1 MSEDSLARDPST
13 QRRKRA
19 PSMSPED
26 RRVQL
31 IDAAIPLMSRHGSS
45 VTTAQVADA
54 AGVAEGTIFRLFA
67 DKNSF
72 LDAVLEHALDAT
84 SLESSISDIDPSLSA
99 RARILRAAEALRAH
113 FDRALPVM
121 HGAMRHGQTARTGT
135 AVGRM
140 FGTLLHE
147 SEMLF
152 ADEVSRGRVRGEARV
167 LGRMLVGVCQS
178 VVWQDYFERGP
189 RPKLSTEQ
197 FVSVLLDGC
206 CVLAGGDGSSKL
218 TSASAPSAPANLAL
232 VNFEEPSPSASE

>member
-1 MSEDSLARDPST
+1 M

-72 LDAVLEHALDAT
+72 LDAVLEHALDAQPVQAA
-84 SLESSISDIDPSLSA
+84 LEQIGASLSA
-99 RARILRAAEALRAH
+99 RARVLCAADAIRVH
-113 FDRALPVM
+113 FERALPVM
-121 HGAMRHGQTARTGT
+121 HGAMRHGQTARAGS

-147 SEMLF
+147 AEALF
-152 ADEVSRGRVRGEARV
+152 ADELARGRVRGDARV

-189 RPKLSTEQ
+189 RPLLSTEQ

-206 CVLAGGDGSSKL
+206 LRCCVPDPG
-218 TSASAPSAPANLAL
+218 
-232 VNFEEPSPSASE
+232 

>member
-1 MSEDSLARDPST
+1 MSEDSLARDGTSSM

-72 LDAVLEHALDAT
+72 LDAVLEHALDAEPVRA
-84 SLESSISDIDPSLSA
+84 SLSEIDASLSA
-99 RARILRAAEALRAH
+99 RERVISAAHAIRVH
-113 FDRALPVM
+113 FERALPVM
-121 HGAMRHGQTARTGT
+121 HGAMRHGQTARAGS

-140 FGTLLHE
+140 FGSLLHDTE
-147 SEMLF
+147 ALF
-152 ADEVSRGRVRGEARV
+152 ADELTRGRVRGDARV
-167 LGRMLVGVCQS
+167 LSRMLVGVCQS
-178 VVWQDYFERGP
+178 VVWQEYFERGP
-189 RPKLSTEQ
+189 RPILSTEQ

-206 CVLAGGDGSSKL
+206 CVPDEGELGKR
-218 TSASAPSAPANLAL
+218 
-232 VNFEEPSPSASE
+232 E